1 MVMLTWETLSGAR
14 MDELNDHTPD
24 KLAPFL
30 KDDFKWATSTSD
42 THTGPG
48 PGPGDG
54 LDRTRTLELVKT
66 GPFANGCN
74 ESTIFESEDVLV
86 GTHTITISGQPCRV
100 MGVAKLR
107 GDRVYEYHH
116 SRVEL

>member
-1 MVMLTWETLSGAR
+1 MLTWESFISAWMQGC
-14 MDELNDHTPD
+14 NDNNPD

-30 KDDFKWATSTSD
+30 TDDFKWVTSTSD
-42 THTGPG
+42 THTGTG
-48 PGPGDG
+48 LGDG
-54 LDRTRTLELVKT
+54 LDRARTLELVKT
-66 GPFANGCN
+66 GPFANGAN

-86 GTHTITISGQPCRV
+86 GTHTIAISGQSCRV

-107 GDRVYEYHH
+107 GGKVYEYHH

>member
-1 MVMLTWETLSGAR
+1 MLTWETLSRAW
-14 MDELNDHTPD
+14 MEALNDHAPD

-30 KDDFKWATSTSD
+30 TDDFKWVTSTSD
-42 THTGPG
+42 THTGTG
-48 PGPGDG
+48 LGDG
-54 LDRTRTLELVKT
+54 LDRARTLELVKT
-66 GPFANGCN
+66 GPFANGAN

-107 GDRVYEYHH
+107 GDKVYEYHH

>member
-1 MVMLTWETLSGAR
+1 MVMLTWETFISAW
-14 MDELNDHTPD
+14 MDGCNDSNPD
-24 KLAPFL
+24 KLAPYL
-30 KDDFKWATSTSD
+30 TDDFKWATSTSD
-42 THTGPG
+42 THTGA
-48 PGPGDG
+48 GPGDG
-54 LDRTRTLELVKT
+54 LDRARTLELVKT
-66 GPFANGCN
+66 GPLANGAN

-86 GTHTITISGQPCRV
+86 GTHTITVSGQPCRI